1 MKRVLD
7 DLNIFCSVVENGSLK
22 KAAEQLSMPHST
34 VSRRMDAL
42 EESLGLTL
50 LHRTTREVKVSER
63 GLELYQNCSP
73 LFGSL
78 KRSID
83 IAVDSEIQF
92 KGKLKVSMPVRAGL
106 DFLGAWL
113 IDFASEHPD
122 LKLDVSL
129 SNSNKNLIQE
139 EIDLAFR
146 VGPLVD
152 SSAIALKLWD
162 IPYSVCAHPA
172 LLNAHKIES
181 TIIDSDLLSTLPSVV
196 SRPAVSWAFING
208 AKEEVLIKPNQQM
221 FVDDLGLAHHAALS
235 GKYIAMLPSVM
246 LEGQSLVELKV
257 IGLTPRTRTMYAYY
271 LGRRYAHSQI
281 KQVVEYIKQRHSE
294 K

>member
-22 KAAEQLSMPHST
+22 KAAEQLSMLHST

-129 SNSNKNLIQE
+129 SNSNKNLTDQ
-139 EIDLAFR
+139 
-146 VGPLVD
+146 
-152 SSAIALKLWD
+152 
-162 IPYSVCAHPA
+162 
-172 LLNAHKIES
+172 
-181 TIIDSDLLSTLPSVV
+181 
-196 SRPAVSWAFING
+196 
-208 AKEEVLIKPNQQM
+208 
-221 FVDDLGLAHHAALS
+221 
-235 GKYIAMLPSVM
+235 KY
-246 LEGQSLVELKV
+246 
-257 IGLTPRTRTMYAYY
+257 
-271 LGRRYAHSQI
+271 RYT
-281 KQVVEYIKQRHSE
+281 
-294 K
+294 